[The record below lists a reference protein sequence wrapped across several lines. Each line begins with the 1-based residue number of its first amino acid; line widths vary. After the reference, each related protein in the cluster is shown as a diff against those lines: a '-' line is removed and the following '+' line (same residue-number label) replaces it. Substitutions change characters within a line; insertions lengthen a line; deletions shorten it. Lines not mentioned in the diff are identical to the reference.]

1 MHTHNHIHTP
11 SHFFMGDSM
20 TYVHTYM
27 TCTSYAQW
35 LHTPIRQQQEVLK
48 EAQKGLLAL
57 CKVIQCQECLPLLH
71 ILGQLQLSQPQNEET
86 QQAAHVKRH
95 RIVRSNCANN
105 YIFTTYLTS
114 STILSQLWQH
124 RTPYIHSTLSPLAIE
139 KPCSKITYYTAT
151 NCNYAKHTYIHT
163 YVCTCML
170 TMYKTM
176 SQQCINVTLCSDF
189 THLIRWSHY

>member
-1 MHTHNHIHTP
+1 M
-11 SHFFMGDSM
+11 
-20 TYVHTYM
+20 
-27 TCTSYAQW
+27 
-35 LHTPIRQQQEVLK
+35 
-48 EAQKGLLAL
+48 

-114 STILSQLWQH
+114 SIILSQLWQH
-124 RTPYIHSTLSPLAIE
+124 STHVYIHSTLSPLAIE
-139 KPCSKITYYTAT
+139 KPCSKIAYYTAT
-151 NCNYAKHTYIHT
+151 NCNYAKHTYVRMYMHA
-163 YVCTCML
+163 

-176 SQQCINVTLCSDF
+176 SQTMYKCYIMLGLHTLDQMITLLNAGTYTEHTRAQTRFCVYMDVIF
-189 THLIRWSHY
+189 KH